1 MQSEYFKIASSLID
15 MMYHTK
21 QNESSLN
28 FYGDLSLDWEDP
40 CLGAAN
46 YSYPAYYVQS
56 PAASRDCNVEGG
68 KSPKNSDPFIRPSPF
83 SNTVDEKDQNM
94 HTVCM
99 NALES
104 RRSHHHEDQLS
115 RYTGSKNSLNDDMK
129 AYKAW
134 MSREPIEEEEE
145 EDDETD
151 EPEYSLFPRGTFR
164 GIGYQSNF
172 CICLQLFL
180 WFFVFLGVFTLL
192 FTLATRPPSPVLLVK
207 RIEFQQ
213 LRIGQG
219 SDKSGVP
226 TKVFSCNCNVT
237 LDLDNRSEFFGLHLR
252 RARITM
258 SFADLTLAT
267 GHGRHLYVD
276 RDSTMTFNVNIAARR
291 KAVYGA
297 GPSMAHL
304 VQSAD
309 GLPLVMHIDIESSI
323 RVLWNVVNPTF
334 SQRVVC
340 QIAVNGNNP
349 EHRLE
354 LVKRSCIYQAL

>member
-1 MQSEYFKIASSLID
+1 
-15 MMYHTK
+15 MMYSSKH
-21 QNESSLN
+21 NESNLN

-40 CLGAAN
+40 CVGAVN
-46 YSYPAYYVQS
+46 CSYPAYYVQS
-56 PAASRDCNVEGG
+56 PAASRDCNFEEAKRSV
-68 KSPKNSDPFIRPSPF
+68 SPKNSDQCNYYSPFIRPSAC

-94 HTVCM
+94 HTISM
-99 NALES
+99 NAWGS
-104 RRSHHHEDQLS
+104 HGSHHGEDQLS
-115 RYTGSKNSLNDDMK
+115 RYPSSKNSVTDDMK

-134 MSREPIEEEEE
+134 MPREPIEEEEE
-145 EDDETD
+145 EDDEEMD
-151 EPEYSLFPRGTFR
+151 GVEDSLFKRPRFR

-172 CICLQLFL
+172 CICLQLVL
-180 WFFVFLGVFTLL
+180 WFFVFLGIFTLL
-192 FTLATRPPSPVLLVK
+192 FTLATKPPSPVLLVK
-207 RIEFQQ
+207 RIDFMQ

-237 LDLDNRSEFFGLHLR
+237 FDLDNRSEFFGLHLS
-252 RARITM
+252 RAHITL

-276 RDSTMTFNVNIAARR
+276 RDSTMTFNVNVGARR

-304 VQSAD
+304 VQSGD

-323 RVLWNVVNPTF
+323 RVLWNVVSPTF
-334 SQRVVC
+334 SHRVVC
-340 QIAVNGNNP
+340 QITVNENSA
-349 EHRLE
+349 EHHLDI
-354 LVKRSCIYQAL
+354 LKHSCIYQ

>member
-1 MQSEYFKIASSLID
+1 
-15 MMYHTK
+15 MMYSSK

-40 CLGAAN
+40 CVGAVN

-56 PAASRDCNVEGG
+56 PAASRDCNFEEAKRSG
-68 KSPKNSDPFIRPSPF
+68 SPKNSDHCNYYSSCIRPSAC

-94 HTVCM
+94 HTVSM
-99 NALES
+99 NAWGS
-104 RRSHHHEDQLS
+104 HRSHHGEDQLS
-115 RYTGSKNSLNDDMK
+115 HYPSSKSSVTDYMK
-129 AYKAW
+129 AYKPW
-134 MSREPIEEEEE
+134 MPIKEEEE
-145 EDDETD
+145 EDEEEMDGA
-151 EPEYSLFPRGTFR
+151 EYSLFKRGRFR

-172 CICLQLFL
+172 CICLQLVL

-192 FTLATRPPSPVLLVK
+192 FTLATKPPSPVLLVK
-207 RIEFQQ
+207 RIEFMQ

-237 LDLDNRSEFFGLHLR
+237 FDLDNRSEFFGLHLR
-252 RARITM
+252 RTHITL

-276 RDSTMTFNVNIAARR
+276 RDSTMTFNVNVEARR

-304 VQSAD
+304 VQSGD
-309 GLPLVMHIDIESSI
+309 GLPLVVHIDIESRI
-323 RVLWNVVNPTF
+323 RVLWNLVSSTF
-334 SQRVVC
+334 SHRVVC
-340 QIAVNGNNP
+340 QIAVNGNSP
-349 EHRLE
+349 EHRFE
-354 LVKRSCIYQAL
+354 LLKHSCIYQ